1 MTGTALLE
9 SLLRRDRAV
18 VIGGLVAITGLAWV
32 YLFVT
37 AAGMGDMSAAIG
49 GMAKAAIAPWSAL
62 DFALMFVMWAV
73 MMVAMMVPSAAPM
86 ILLYAAVVRK
96 QQDKGHAFAPVS
108 VFAAGYVVVWSAFS
122 LGATALQWAFEQAAL
137 VSPMMVATSPLLGG
151 VLLIAAGVYQW
162 TPLKH
167 ACLKHCRSPLQF
179 LSHGFRKGAGGALR
193 MGLEHGAF
201 CVGCCWVLM
210 GLLFVGGVM
219 NLLWIAGIAAF
230 VLIEKLA
237 PFGRH
242 TGRVTGVALA
252 LWGIYVVVQS

>member
-1 MTGTALLE
+1 MSIL
-9 SLLRRDRAV
+9 SLFGGACDRQYKPN
-18 VIGGLVAITGLAWV
+18 G
-32 YLFVT
+32 
-37 AAGMGDMSAAIG
+37 
-49 GMAKAAIAPWSAL
+49 APR
-62 DFALMFVMWAV
+62 
-73 MMVAMMVPSAAPM
+73 P
-86 ILLYAAVVRK
+86 AAVGAADLRNCRFEALWTH
-96 QQDKGHAFAPVS
+96 GVS
-108 VFAAGYVVVWSAFS
+108 
-122 LGATALQWAFEQAAL
+122 
-137 VSPMMVATSPLLGG
+137 
-151 VLLIAAGVYQW
+151 AGVYQW

-237 PFGRH
+237 PFGHH

-252 LWGIYVVVQS
+252 LWGLYVVVQS